1 MNNFEKKIKEDKLI
15 NLAEENDILL
25 NKIIDKYYLKAFNYW
40 FDYGAASTVGFLIRK
55 LSIIKSILETGNSVT
70 IEEQPVLILNTQAD
84 LKNWIKNR
92 FDESLIEDVYKQ

>member
-25 NKIIDKYYLKAFNYW
+25 NKIIDKDYLKAFNYW

>member
-25 NKIIDKYYLKAFNYW
+25 NKIIDKDYLKAFNYW

-70 IEEQPVLILNTQAD
+70 I
-84 LKNWIKNR
+84 
-92 FDESLIEDVYKQ
+92 